1 MGPTTF
7 SLPYY
12 NLQAN
17 SDSLTLLLQ
26 SKGDVI
32 RGVDGRREEE
42 DDILA
47 RHLRPRMLCVLTS
60 YDDADHFTY
69 EKVYTD
75 QWDRDRPQTQSGEYI
90 FVSYT
95 RIHFQTYPREEIE
108 SWDETQDPEEKAKRK
123 GMPSL
128 YEWDLHQL
136 CSIGAVA
143 ARKAGLHAFWIDV
156 LCIPKAEKGTTG
168 LNAHDSHRI
177 CDVAR
182 GSNRVV
188 IAVKDPVSGRI
199 LDPSSAPTS
208 EKELLQQWATRLWTL
223 PEMLLAP
230 TAHNLEVY
238 RATDRDIRSWDTI
251 PKRNMAE
258 IAYPEDGERVR
269 ELVDHFESSVQLTQI
284 ELLTLGLECL
294 RGREKNQYSKADMMY
309 ALMTLARRRPVP
321 YKGQSLFEAFA
332 QLSLLNDSNMLLER
346 LMCLLPPGQYGEVE
360 WYRFR
365 DSWGVRLWDVF
376 PTCQV
381 SDIAGGDAD
390 QTVLIDGAYGASIEW
405 SKYLVFLKSLKGIPP
420 GCESRF

>member
-1 MGPTTF
+1 
-7 SLPYY
+7 
-12 NLQAN
+12 
-17 SDSLTLLLQ
+17 
-26 SKGDVI
+26 
-32 RGVDGRREEE
+32 
-42 DDILA
+42 
-47 RHLRPRMLCVLTS
+47 MLCVVTS
-60 YDDADHFTY
+60 YDDPDHFTWK
-69 EKVYTD
+69 KVDTD
-75 QWDRDRPQTQSGEYI
+75 QWDQDRPQDKSGEYI

-108 SWDETQDPEEKAKRK
+108 SWDETQDAEEKAKRR

-128 YEWDLHQL
+128 YERDLHQL
-136 CSIGAVA
+136 CSIGAMT
-143 ARKAGLHAFWIDV
+143 ARKAGLDAFWIDV
-156 LCIPKAEKGTTG
+156 LCIPKAEKGTAG

-188 IAVKDPVSGRI
+188 IAVKDSVHDRI
-199 LDPSSAPTS
+199 LAPSSGPQS
-208 EKELLQQWATRLWTL
+208 ERQLLQQWATRLWTL

-238 RATDRDIRSWDTI
+238 RATDRGGGGGGIRLWDTI
-251 PKRNMAE
+251 PKRNMAD
-258 IAYPEDGERVR
+258 IAYPADGERVR
-269 ELVDHFESSVQLTQI
+269 ELVDHFEASVQLTQI

-294 RGREKNQYSKADMMY
+294 RGRDKNQYSKADMMY

-346 LMCLLPPGQYGEVE
+346 LMCLLPPGRYGEVE
-360 WYRFR
+360 WYRFL

-405 SKYLVFLKSLKGIPP
+405 SKYLAFSLNSTKDIFIWGF
-420 GCESRF
+420 ESRF